1 MGFTISFGNSPGTQF
16 ANMGFMLLILA
27 IFLFFTGL
35 WRTLSD
41 KWNAFFGS
49 SVWSSTI
56 SNIKTTW
63 AMPPQPAPPLQ
74 APGVNQ
80 IKTI

>member
-16 ANMGFMLLILA
+16 ANWGFILLILA

-35 WRTLSD
+35 WRNLGA

-63 AMPPQPAPPLQ
+63 STPPQPAPPLQ
-74 APGVNQ
+74 VPGVNQ